1 MISTFKELELKTVL
15 LKASYKVGYE
25 TPTPIQ
31 AQTIPFLLQ
40 NKDVLGQT
48 QIGTG
53 ITAAFTL
60 PLLSNFNLRQN
71 DPQPFVLTSTR
82 ELAIQ
87 VAETSN
93 KNASQM
99 KNCHVLP
106 IYGGHEYGGKIRAL
120 KKRNK

>member
-1 MISTFKELELKTVL
+1 MITSFSEFELKPAF
-15 LKASYKVGYE
+15 LKALDQVGYE

-71 DPQPFVLTSTR
+71 NPQPFVLTSTR
-82 ELAIQ
+82 ELAIK